1 MGHVPAK
8 IHLVLYV
15 ILAKKMLLVIYVEIV
30 MKEKIIHAILNVNL
44 LVALIAKKNIV
55 KYFPVIPVII
65 ISLIYILKH
74 VNL

>member
-44 LVALIAKKNIV
+44 RVALIAKKNIV
-55 KYFPVIPVII
+55 KYVPVII